1 MDFIIGFFRDVL
13 DGPLYVITT
22 IINIILICSCIGYL
36 AEQSLNKKKQKEH
49 YDNTHAT
56 IENKVDNQLQNQ
68 TNLSNNENLELV
80 TPSMISEDI
89 SIKQGNSKSQQT
101 NTPET
106 INIMQDNIQVQN
118 QISQSTNNEVQ
129 NQIPPSINNTPIP
142 QTIQEIPEQPS
153 MTTIVQQPTNQMNG
167 QIMGQNPIYNIPNT
181 PPPIFGPPPSNPI
194 IFNTIQDIN
203 NQTTNQQ

>member
-36 AEQSLNKKKQKEH
+36 AEQSLNKKKQKEQ
-49 YDNTHAT
+49 YDNTHAN
-56 IENKVDNQLQNQ
+56 IENKADNDLQNQ
-68 TNLSNNENLELV
+68 IDLNNNENLELV
-80 TPSMISEDI
+80 TPSMINGNVPIQQD
-89 SIKQGNSKSQQT
+89 NSKNQQQSI
-101 NTPET
+101 PEP
-106 INIMQDNIQVQN
+106 IMTTQDNQ
-118 QISQSTNNEVQ
+118 QIQ
-129 NQIPPSINNTPIP
+129 NQIPNSTVNTPVP
-142 QTIQEIPEQPS
+142 PTIQGIPEQTS
-153 MTTIVQQPTNQMNG
+153 MPQMVQQPTNQMGG
-167 QIMGQNPIYNIPNT
+167 QIMGQNAIFNGPNT